1 MNGSGRSIARRPDFS
16 NAFWL
21 QLGEITFQG
30 REAFDDRSIAL
41 EVGGISVMHRFGQNP
56 GVVMKRGALLGG
68 QQVLAVVPQEAEDF
82 RLVRFRAL
90 IAQRSCEV

>member
-1 MNGSGRSIARRPDFS
+1 
-16 NAFWL
+16 
-21 QLGEITFQG
+21 
-30 REAFDDRSIAL
+30 
-41 EVGGISVMHRFGQNP
+41 MHRF

-82 RLVRFRAL
+82 RLGRFRAL